1 MFFRPIQNTRQR
13 IRARFSLYAIY
24 CIFHQKCFN
33 NNPLLILFVVFKI
46 KNFNTF
52 SNLIFVIVLLVRDC
66 RSRKL
71 PRNDTVSAN
80 TVR

>member
-13 IRARFSLYAIY
+13 IRAKFSLHAID

-52 SNLIFVIVLLVRDC
+52 SNLISVIVLLVRDR

-71 PRNDTVSAN
+71 PRNDRVSAN

>member
-1 MFFRPIQNTRQR
+1 MFFRPIQNTHQR
-13 IRARFSLYAIY
+13 IRAKFSLYAID

-33 NNPLLILFVVFKI
+33 NNPTLILFVVFKI

-52 SNLIFVIVLLVRDC
+52 SNLISVIVLLVRDR

-71 PRNDTVSAN
+71 PRNDRVSAN
-80 TVR
+80 MVR